1 MHPPPPNLSINYSSA
16 TPSPSSNIV
25 LPGSS
30 LNANKANAEEGVVIT
45 PEPSGIVIKTR
56 LLKTNADA
64 FSLGESTNEPYVPQS
79 VSTIAG
85 ASPDEQQAVGFGD
98 SKVFINICT
107 HPLIALPVQ
116 RKGLD
121 DETGKEVDGWRLPMS
136 MGELRPCYDKNGQS
150 AIVADCILN
159 PKILQDMQAD
169 SSHMHF
175 VVDLTIQAATRKFIN
190 TWFGGKEL
198 DRRYKLPKMKYAGY
212 VDETTGLP
220 ILSRAKDGD
229 ISEIASAFDITQRPS
244 IAKQRVRGDG
254 GKPLLIEEVDE
265 VDRPK
270 KVKEIMP
277 SAAKVDTSTTVLPQ
291 FRIELF
297 VEVGEKAPVPMID
310 FLKVAADSQ
319 QSETLRRLIVSPN
332 LKKQVVSNGDT
343 GKLHESQFFT
353 IPVPIDVDGT
363 LSIVARCSTLSP
375 SPPPLPTVNVS
386 ASQLTLSSTSNST
399 TECVLPF
406 PVDTHSTSSKY
417 NQAVGTLEV
426 RMPLLKSARKAD
438 EGADPGT
445 HQWKLQNAFGDGGS
459 KSTDTSPTEDKDET
473 KDEALQAYFLE
484 SEPTDE
490 DIDDDDPLPE
500 DTFHSQ
506 DVLSRH
512 LLQQQEEERNT
523 RKEKSSKESGRED
536 ADVEYIDANDF
547 RPGGKFYT
555 TNESTNAEATNDR
568 SNDNLRKAED
578 VLKLNLQQQFG
589 SASLM
594 GGLV

>member
-1 MHPPPPNLSINYSSA
+1 
-16 TPSPSSNIV
+16 
-25 LPGSS
+25 
-30 LNANKANAEEGVVIT
+30 
-45 PEPSGIVIKTR
+45 
-56 LLKTNADA
+56 
-64 FSLGESTNEPYVPQS
+64 
-79 VSTIAG
+79 
-85 ASPDEQQAVGFGD
+85 
-98 SKVFINICT
+98 
-107 HPLIALPVQ
+107 
-116 RKGLD
+116 
-121 DETGKEVDGWRLPMS
+121 
-136 MGELRPCYDKNGQS
+136 
-150 AIVADCILN
+150 
-159 PKILQDMQAD
+159 
-169 SSHMHF
+169 
-175 VVDLTIQAATRKFIN
+175 
-190 TWFGGKEL
+190 
-198 DRRYKLPKMKYAGY
+198 
-212 VDETTGLP
+212 
-220 ILSRAKDGD
+220 
-229 ISEIASAFDITQRPS
+229 
-244 IAKQRVRGDG
+244 VRGDG

-277 SAAKVDTSTTVLPQ
+277 SAAKVDTITTVLPQ

-310 FLKVAADSQ
+310 FLKVAADCQ
-319 QSETLRRLIVSPN
+319 QSEALRRLIVSPN

-375 SPPPLPTVNVS
+375 SPPPPLPTVNVS
-386 ASQLTLSSTSNST
+386 AFQLTLSSTSNST

-426 RMPLLKSARKAD
+426 RMPLLKSAKKA
-438 EGADPGT
+438 GADPGT

-473 KDEALQAYFLE
+473 KDEALQEYFLE

-555 TNESTNAEATNDR
+555 TNEGTNAEATNDR

>member
-169 SSHMHF
+169 SRHMHF

-220 ILSRAKDGD
+220 ILPRAKDGD

-270 KVKEIMP
+270 K
-277 SAAKVDTSTTVLPQ
+277 
-291 FRIELF
+291 
-297 VEVGEKAPVPMID
+297 
-310 FLKVAADSQ
+310 
-319 QSETLRRLIVSPN
+319 
-332 LKKQVVSNGDT
+332 
-343 GKLHESQFFT
+343 
-353 IPVPIDVDGT
+353 
-363 LSIVARCSTLSP
+363 
-375 SPPPLPTVNVS
+375 
-386 ASQLTLSSTSNST
+386 
-399 TECVLPF
+399 
-406 PVDTHSTSSKY
+406 
-417 NQAVGTLEV
+417 
-426 RMPLLKSARKAD
+426 
-438 EGADPGT
+438 
-445 HQWKLQNAFGDGGS
+445 
-459 KSTDTSPTEDKDET
+459 
-473 KDEALQAYFLE
+473 
-484 SEPTDE
+484 
-490 DIDDDDPLPE
+490 
-500 DTFHSQ
+500 
-506 DVLSRH
+506 
-512 LLQQQEEERNT
+512 
-523 RKEKSSKESGRED
+523 
-536 ADVEYIDANDF
+536 
-547 RPGGKFYT
+547 
-555 TNESTNAEATNDR
+555 
-568 SNDNLRKAED
+568 
-578 VLKLNLQQQFG
+578 
-589 SASLM
+589 
-594 GGLV
+594 